1 MYEEDTGLGRVLES
15 AALPAAPSAARAQAV
30 HERMR
35 ELTRT
40 PVRRQRRWPAVVASG
55 LLVIGA
61 GTFGVAGTETGRA
74 LVRYLFTK
82 IEPAHGVTGT
92 QPDGSSWSVV
102 RHGPGAEPFSPA
114 EAQAVTA
121 QMDEI
126 AATKQAGGGRLA
138 QVIESPGHPSIPGAE
153 RIFTTYVIEY
163 TLADGQTTSI
173 GDNAPSPAQRANMR
187 LDEIMRL
194 HDAGAGEIVFQA
206 PFPMGTGRYTI
217 RFTSSDGQT
226 VDVGTYYPPAPR
238 AEREALFAE
247 LRQLKQDRRFVVL
260 NASRDPEGRV
270 SGMLRYTLS
279 DGRSVGIAEEVPA
292 NVITPDGKYI
302 AAPAGEEPVEI
313 QNAAQ
318 QP

>member
-163 TLADGQTTSI
+163 TLADG
-173 GDNAPSPAQRANMR
+173 
-187 LDEIMRL
+187 
-194 HDAGAGEIVFQA
+194 
-206 PFPMGTGRYTI
+206 
-217 RFTSSDGQT
+217 
-226 VDVGTYYPPAPR
+226 
-238 AEREALFAE
+238 
-247 LRQLKQDRRFVVL
+247 RRIYL
-260 NASRDPEGRV
+260 LAEGRLV
-270 SGMLRYTLS
+270 NLSAAEGHPAAVMDMSFANQSLSAEFMVRNHATLETKVYGVPAEIDAEIARLKLAS
-279 DGRSVGIAEEVPA
+279 MGVGIDTLTEEQA
-292 NVITPDGKYI
+292 RYLASWDQGT
-302 AAPAGEEPVEI
+302 
-313 QNAAQ
+313 
-318 QP
+318 